1 MPDAWEQANGGD
13 LTANAYDLDP
23 EGYYTNIEVYANWL
37 VEDIMAGGN
46 SDAESTVE
54 EYYPAGIKGD
64 KPEETPTPNESNTY
78 TVAFNGKDS
87 VSTAGYFYFGDGDA
101 KHNFNTKFKGTYGDM
116 KFTQGLKMEGS
127 TLVAFTATYL
137 STVTIVQSTWSN
149 YTIKFDDEELD
160 VASATTPTGSSGVR
174 VYTLTNVAAGEHR
187 ITRGN
192 GESGLFFVEVN
203 TAPVILGDVNGNGQV
218 DIGDA
223 VTIVNY
229 LVGKTNATFIE
240 QAADTNKNG
249 DIDIGDAVTIV
260 NILVGKDNGTLDM

>member
-1 MPDAWEQANGGD
+1 
-13 LTANAYDLDP
+13 
-23 EGYYTNIEVYANWL
+23 
-37 VEDIMAGGN
+37 
-46 SDAESTVE
+46 
-54 EYYPAGIKGD
+54 
-64 KPEETPTPNESNTY
+64 
-78 TVAFNGKDS
+78 
-87 VSTAGYFYFGDGDA
+87 
-101 KHNFNTKFKGTYGDM
+101 
-116 KFTQGLKMEGS
+116 
-127 TLVAFTATYL
+127 VAFTATYL

-260 NILVGKDNGTLDM
+260 NILVGKDSVTQGEVPL